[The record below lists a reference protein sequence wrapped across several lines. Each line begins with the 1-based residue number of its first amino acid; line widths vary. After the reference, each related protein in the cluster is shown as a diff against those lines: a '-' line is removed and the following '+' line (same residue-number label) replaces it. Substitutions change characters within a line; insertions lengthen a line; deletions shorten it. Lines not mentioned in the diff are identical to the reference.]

1 MPLTGEYEPGT
12 ADWARK
18 QVDTFEAT
26 NGQEAN
32 LLRGRPIIVL
42 PSTAKGGAIS
52 RIVPILAPGA
62 GVVTSRGDV
71 HHVVTEYGKVDLFGL
86 GVHERA
92 KALISIAHPDFREEL
107 DRQAHELRLTWRDRI
122 D

>member
-1 MPLTGEYEPGT
+1 VP
-12 ADWARK
+12 RS
-18 QVDTFEAT
+18 
-26 NGQEAN
+26 
-32 LLRGRPIIVL
+32 RGGRRIIVL

-62 GVVTSRGDV
+62 EIVTSRGDV
-71 HHVVTEYGKVDLFGL
+71 HHVVTEYGRVDLFGL
-86 GVHERA
+86 RIHERG

-107 DRQAHELRLTWRDRI
+107 DRQAHELRLTWRDRF